1 MPNKDIVPALFE
13 EHKIRRVADKGII
26 YYSAIDIIAA
36 ITESDSPLKL
46 WLWTKHALEADGIQ
60 VSTFARRFKLLA
72 VDGKMRLTDCL
83 SPKDAILM
91 EVRA

>member
-36 ITESDSPLKL
+36 ITESDSPREL
-46 WLWTKHALEADGIQ
+46 WLWTKHALEADEIQ
-60 VSTFARRFKLLA
+60 LSSIARRFKLQA
-72 VDGKMRLTDCL
+72 EDGKMRLTDCL

>member
-1 MPNKDIVPALFE
+1 MPNKDIVPVLFE

-36 ITESDSPLKL
+36 ITESKDPGNLWAKTKPSLK
-46 WLWTKHALEADGIQ
+46 TDGLQLANIIH
-60 VSTFARRFKLLA
+60 RFKLLA

-83 SPKDAILM
+83 SPENAFK
-91 EVRA
+91 EVCA